1 MVLRQCWNTRIALHL
16 HSFHSAFVVQT
27 GGIKCQSALRN
38 GVVTFLPREISGF
51 ILPVQLLPVS
61 KGAADGPIRL
71 HVPSSHPGSPRPAA
85 ALMQRCLCLGPGAL
99 CLLNGSRCCSCRAVS
114 HAPFASTKIQI
125 GCYQGKL
132 HASITCLIKSFT
144 LCSQGM
150 SYNLLQAEGIFFPI
164 YFSASWQ

>member
-1 MVLRQCWNTRIALHL
+1 MTYN
-16 HSFHSAFVVQT
+16 
-27 GGIKCQSALRN
+27 
-38 GVVTFLPREISGF
+38 PREISGF
-51 ILPVQLLPVS
+51 ILAGQLLPVS
-61 KGAADGPIRL
+61 KGAADKAPFAQLPPRL
-71 HVPSSHPGSPRPAA
+71 SLWCWPAA

-114 HAPFASTKIQI
+114 HAPFTSTKIQI

-150 SYNLLQAEGIFFPI
+150 CLII
-164 YFSASWQ
+164 YFRQRGFFFSLSTLVQAGSKLPT